1 MNANQGSS
9 GMTEKMANFCRNL
22 CPVCKAARKNQ
33 QGAAYWFVKNI
44 DTKVCPFC
52 KAYEKVHGRKAYEP
66 VE

>member
-9 GMTEKMANFCRNL
+9 GRTEKMANFCRNL

-52 KAYEKVHGRKAYEP
+52 KAYEKVYGRKAYEP